1 MGSSVSK
8 QVEPP
13 KPELNPMDIID
24 VMTANPPSPKKI
36 AMDAAGGHMDLVIPE
51 TLQLIASDPK
61 KYNIAS
67 LTKFLKSMTG
77 MGGSRKRSYGRI
89 KKRSNRKIRN
99 DRRSKK
105 LK

>member
-1 MGSSVSK
+1 MGSTVSK
-8 QVEPP
+8 PVEPL
-13 KPELNPMDIID
+13 KPEPNPMDLIE
-24 VMTANPPSPKKI
+24 ALSAKPSSPEKI
-36 AMDAAGGHMDLVIPE
+36 AMDVAGGKMDLVIPE

-61 KYNIAS
+61 KYNITS

-77 MGGSRKRSYGRI
+77 MGGSHKRSYGRI
-89 KKRSNRKIRN
+89 KKRSTRKIRN

>member
-8 QVEPP
+8 PVEPP
-13 KPELNPMDIID
+13 KPELNPMDLID
-24 VMTANPPSPKKI
+24 VMSAKPQSPEKI

-61 KYNIAS
+61 KYNITS

-77 MGGSRKRSYGRI
+77 MGGSRRSYGRI
-89 KKRSNRKIRN
+89 KKRSARKIRN

>member
-8 QVEPP
+8 PVEPP
-13 KPELNPMDIID
+13 KPELNPRDLID
-24 VMTANPPSPKKI
+24 VISAKPSSPEKI
-36 AMDAAGGHMDLVIPE
+36 AMDAAGGHMDIVIPE

-61 KYNIAS
+61 KYNITS

-89 KKRSNRKIRN
+89 KKRSTRKIRN